1 MRKSDKDMV
10 LKNQVMS
17 FCKQE
22 TLALAME
29 IEYKEAL
36 NFWTEVW
43 KAVEM
48 CMVCILAVLHYT
60 LLYTIIC
67 RKLAYIYIYLSLIH
81 I

>member
-10 LKNQVMS
+10 LKNQAMS
-17 FCKQE
+17 FCEQE
-22 TLALAME
+22 TLALAMD

-48 CMVCILAVLHYT
+48 CICVYVCVCVCIL
-60 LLYTIIC
+60 
-67 RKLAYIYIYLSLIH
+67 
-81 I
+81 